1 MITISRTHRIGLA
14 VTGML
19 VAGGALLAATPT
31 IASTTPCSTPALS
44 QPFLPWGDSHQYTLA
59 PGQSAD
65 AFTASGWTLLGGAK
79 VIEVRLADGRT
90 GRVLDLPS
98 GASAISPQVC
108 LNSSDP
114 TARAI
119 VRTLSGAGGVSL
131 DVSYASQR
139 AFRNLGRLRARHD
152 SWTASNQVNLQT
164 RSLTSSQLA
173 RFHFASSAN
182 GNGNDTQLY
191 DFYIDPYSKAI
202 ASDTGSI

>member
-1 MITISRTHRIGLA
+1 MITISRTRRIGLA

-31 IASTTPCSTPALS
+31 IASTMSCSTPALS
-44 QPFLPWGDSHQYTLA
+44 QPFLPWGDSHEYTLA

-65 AFTASGWTLLGGAK
+65 NFTASGWTLMGGAR
-79 VIEVRLADGRT
+79 VITVTLADGRT

-98 GASAISPQVC
+98 GATAISPQVC
-108 LNSSDP
+108 LNSSYP

-119 VRTLSGAGGVSL
+119 VRTPSGAAGVSL
-131 DVSYASQR
+131 NVSYAGQR

-164 RSLTSSQLA
+164 SRLTSWQLA
-173 RFHFASSAN
+173 RFQFANSAH
-182 GNGNDTQLY
+182 GNDTQLY
-191 DFYIDPYSKAI
+191 NFYIDPYSKNIIPPTARL
-202 ASDTGSI
+202 